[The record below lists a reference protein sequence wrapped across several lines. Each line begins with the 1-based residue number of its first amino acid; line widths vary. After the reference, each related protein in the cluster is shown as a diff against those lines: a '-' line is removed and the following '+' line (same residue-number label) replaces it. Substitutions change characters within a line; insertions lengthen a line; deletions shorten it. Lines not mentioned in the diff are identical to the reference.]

1 MHDRHCAAPRQSEL
15 FLLAAGQSP
24 QLRCA
29 TAHSSPP
36 VQLFNGS
43 DPESQRISSGQ
54 FTLIIFSRV
63 FHMLTGFGLSI
74 NGKHNYCGDYIYSGH
89 TVSVTIS
96 KLTLKA
102 LLTRLTDDR
111 SLPFA

>member
-1 MHDRHCAAPRQSEL
+1 MISTVLPRANQNY
-15 FLLAAGQSP
+15 FCSP
-24 QLRCA
+24 QV
-29 TAHSSPP
+29 SDSPVRSP
-36 VQLFNGS
+36 LTRFVQLFNSS
-43 DPESQRISSGQ
+43 DPQSQRISSGQ

-96 KLTLKA
+96 KLSQKVC
-102 LLTRLTDDR
+102 
-111 SLPFA
+111 

>member
-1 MHDRHCAAPRQSEL
+1 MSYLSFECCAITTPVFPFQ
-15 FLLAAGQSP
+15 LLNA
-24 QLRCA
+24 
-29 TAHSSPP
+29 
-36 VQLFNGS
+36 S
-43 DPESQRISSGQ
+43 DPESQRITSGQ

-96 KLTLKA
+96 KLTHEA
-102 LLTRLTDDR
+102 GEPDQSVTDDR
-111 SLPFA
+111 FSFPPSV